1 MLGRAN
7 TVLSSGV
14 VRMTIIMVRN
24 FHVRSRAIRSM
35 VNRIDLSMV
44 FPRVLVIEDDSAL
57 RDMLSFVLQQ
67 RCFDSQL
74 LITLS

>member
-24 FHVRSRAIRSM
+24 FYVRSRAIRSM
-35 VNRIDLSMV
+35 VNRIDLLMV
-44 FPRVLVIEDDSAL
+44 FPRALVIEDDSAL

>member
-57 RDMLSFVLQQ
+57 RDMLSFVLRQ